1 METVSVSKVLK
12 LFNLL
17 SKSEQ
22 LEITDRINKQ
32 TFAERWQMTNN
43 KMPDS
48 GLSDDDIMEEVR
60 AVRYGSKTIPF
71 T

>member
-1 METVSVSKVLK
+1 METVSVNRILK

-22 LEITDRINKQ
+22 LEIADRINRQ
-32 TFAERWQMTNN
+32 TFAERWQMTNG

-60 AVRYGSKTIPF
+60 AVRYGSKKN
-71 T
+71 

>member
-22 LEITDRINKQ
+22 LEIADRINRQ
-32 TFAERWQMTNN
+32 TFAERWQMTSN

-60 AVRYGSKTIPF
+60 AVRYGSKKN
-71 T
+71 